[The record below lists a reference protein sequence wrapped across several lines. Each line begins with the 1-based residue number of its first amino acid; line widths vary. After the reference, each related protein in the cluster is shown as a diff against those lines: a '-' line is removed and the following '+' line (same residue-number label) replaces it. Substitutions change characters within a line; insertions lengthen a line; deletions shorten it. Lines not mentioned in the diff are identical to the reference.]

1 MVDAATGVIYT
12 GVLMAATLGITAW
25 RVVAVEGKKVTLQT
39 DRVLA
44 ACAMSSVGLFVL
56 FLLPHYVPGLRVP

>member
-12 GVLMAATLGITAW
+12 GILMAATLGITAW
-25 RVVAVEGKKVTLQT
+25 RVVAVEGKKVTLQA

-44 ACAMSSVGLFVL
+44 GCLVTSVGLFAL
-56 FLLPHYVPGLRVP
+56 FMLPHYVPGIRVP